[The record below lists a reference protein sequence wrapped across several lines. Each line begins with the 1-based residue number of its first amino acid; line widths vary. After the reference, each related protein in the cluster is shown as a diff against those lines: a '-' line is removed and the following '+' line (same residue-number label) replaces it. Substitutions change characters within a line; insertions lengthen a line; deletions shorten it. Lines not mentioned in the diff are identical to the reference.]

1 MTTSGRRRWRGPRRP
16 LLPLLVAAT
25 ATIVIGA
32 AAAPSTVPAARSF
45 VPAFAARGA
54 ALAVVGP
61 RRPPPG
67 AGAPPVVLASR
78 PPSSSGEGGGGTAPD
93 EEDATEDRR
102 GDNRLFY
109 DDFDDAGPLARPPP
123 PPAPS
128 RPTLPGGAASSSAS
142 SSPPSSPSSGDDA
155 EFLASLR
162 SRRSLLRGSSREL
175 LGRWTSGAA
184 TSRAAFTINESLYN
198 ARREDGGFEKGG
210 GEDDDDGAAPASF
223 DWVRRWAVGS
233 YPRVVCGGA
242 SGGVY
247 VADVEAGR
255 LLASAPNAHPPASGD
270 DDLLEEDD
278 GLLRYLYGDYDG
290 GGVLA
295 VAMTSLVA
303 GGGTYADLVASA
315 GREGGI
321 KLHRWVRGGT
331 TTTARRGTID
341 ELEFVCSIPTGDG
354 GDDDDDRTVVTCL
367 KFDSLGRRLFAGG
380 GDGRLRVV
388 TFDGDISDVEKSI
401 RTTLIPTRTSS
412 SSRTSSSFLWRLK
425 QGNTPPPSNLSPILS
440 LDMTEALGM
449 VATAHAN
456 GNVQVYSHDSDND
469 DGSDAFP
476 LLGVWNPFADTN
488 DACHARSVAFV
499 SGGGGRGDDD
509 DEEEDVDPSWSIVVG
524 GGNGQMWVQEI
535 HNKRIDA
542 VTGTQRTLDAINGDD
557 EDVRRMPT
565 ATTASAMPSSFF
577 TENTMQQ
584 IKPSHRGPVVALSSR
599 SGGILVSAGH
609 DGMLRVS
616 RICKPVPKAL
626 YGLGGYKVWIGSIC
640 IDDEGKRLLSDGRD
654 DVVVVHDFS
663 KDDEG

>member
-1 MTTSGRRRWRGPRRP
+1 M
-16 LLPLLVAAT
+16 
-25 ATIVIGA
+25 
-32 AAAPSTVPAARSF
+32 
-45 VPAFAARGA
+45 
-54 ALAVVGP
+54 
-61 RRPPPG
+61 
-67 AGAPPVVLASR
+67 
-78 PPSSSGEGGGGTAPD
+78 
-93 EEDATEDRR
+93 
-102 GDNRLFY
+102 
-109 DDFDDAGPLARPPP
+109 
-123 PPAPS
+123 
-128 RPTLPGGAASSSAS
+128 
-142 SSPPSSPSSGDDA
+142 
-155 EFLASLR
+155 
-162 SRRSLLRGSSREL
+162 
-175 LGRWTSGAA
+175 
-184 TSRAAFTINESLYN
+184 AFTINESFYN

-210 GEDDDDGAAPASF
+210 EDDDEAAASF
-223 DWVRRWAVGS
+223 DWVRRLAVGS
-233 YPRVVCGGA
+233 YPRVVCGSA
-242 SGGVY
+242 SGGIY
-247 VADVEAGR
+247 VADVEAGK
-255 LLASAPNAHPPASGD
+255 LLASAPNAHSPASDD

-303 GGGTYADLVASA
+303 GGGTNADLVASA

-341 ELEFVCSIPTGDG
+341 ELELVCSIPMGDG
-354 GDDDDDRTVVTCL
+354 DDDDDDDRTVVTCL

-388 TFDGDISDVEKSI
+388 TFDGDISDIEKSI
-401 RTTLIPTRTSS
+401 RTTLIPTRASS

-456 GNVQVYSHDSDND
+456 GNVQVYSHDADDDN
-469 DGSDAFP
+469 GSDAFP

-509 DEEEDVDPSWSIVVG
+509 DEEDVDPSWSIVVG

-535 HNKRIDA
+535 HNKRIDK

-663 KDDEG
+663 RDDEG

>member
-1 MTTSGRRRWRGPRRP
+1 M
-16 LLPLLVAAT
+16 
-25 ATIVIGA
+25 
-32 AAAPSTVPAARSF
+32 
-45 VPAFAARGA
+45 
-54 ALAVVGP
+54 
-61 RRPPPG
+61 
-67 AGAPPVVLASR
+67 
-78 PPSSSGEGGGGTAPD
+78 
-93 EEDATEDRR
+93 
-102 GDNRLFY
+102 
-109 DDFDDAGPLARPPP
+109 
-123 PPAPS
+123 
-128 RPTLPGGAASSSAS
+128 
-142 SSPPSSPSSGDDA
+142 
-155 EFLASLR
+155 
-162 SRRSLLRGSSREL
+162 
-175 LGRWTSGAA
+175 
-184 TSRAAFTINESLYN
+184 
-198 ARREDGGFEKGG
+198 
-210 GEDDDDGAAPASF
+210 
-223 DWVRRWAVGS
+223 AVGS

-255 LLASAPNAHPPASGD
+255 LLASAPSAHPPASGD

-295 VAMTSLVA
+295 VAMTSLVGGG
-303 GGGTYADLVASA
+303 GGGTNADLVASA

-331 TTTARRGTID
+331 TATTATAGGGGID
-341 ELEFVCSIPTGDG
+341 ELEFVCSIPMGDG
-354 GDDDDDRTVVTCL
+354 GDGDDDGDRTVVTCL
-367 KFDSLGRRLFAGG
+367 RFDSLGRRLFAGG

-388 TFDGDISDVEKSI
+388 TFDRDIPDVQRSM
-401 RTTLIPTRTSS
+401 RTTLIPSRSS
-412 SSRTSSSFLWRLK
+412 PSPRTSSSFLWRLK
-425 QGNTPPPSNLSPILS
+425 QGNTQSTTSNLSPILS
-440 LDMTEALGM
+440 LDVTEELGM

-456 GNVQVYSHDSDND
+456 GNVQVYSQDADD
-469 DGSDAFP
+469 DGDGSDAFP

-499 SGGGGRGDDD
+499 PGGGGRGDED
-509 DEEEDVDPSWSIVVG
+509 EEDVDPTWSIVVG

-535 HNKRIDA
+535 HNERIDA
-542 VTGTQRTLDAINGDD
+542 VMEGQRKLDAMNSDY
-557 EDVRRMPT
+557 EDGRRIPT
-565 ATTASAMPSSFF
+565 ATTASAMPSSLFR
-577 TENTMQQ
+577 ENTMQQ

-616 RICKPVPKAL
+616 RICKPVSKAL